1 MEDLE
6 RLAKLDPNNKKSRL
20 STKSNTKPKQP
31 TDSKVDTLP
40 KCLHKNVENDSDDG
54 RFSETDG
61 EDEGEEEEDIPAT
74 AIHCAAE
81 QLQIGRNVIGEED
94 ILNEKAFELCCLKC
108 PCDEESHSDLQIE
121 EILPSHSCRDDA
133 DYLYE
138 CTDLAAQRFKSL
150 PTPYMPLQLMVWQC
164 KPLLR
169 IRRNPTKH

>member
-6 RLAKLDPNNKKSRL
+6 RLAKLDPNNKKPRL
-20 STKSNTKPKQP
+20 SIKSNTKRKQP

-40 KCLHKNVENDSDDG
+40 KRIHKNIEKNDSDDG

-74 AIHCAAE
+74 AIRRAVE

-94 ILNEKAFELCCLKC
+94 FLNEKAFELCCLKC
-108 PCDEESHSDLQIE
+108 PCEEESHPDLQIK

-133 DYLYE
+133 DYYVRMHRPC
-138 CTDLAAQRFKSL
+138 CTTLQKFTDSL
-150 PTPYMPLQLMVWQC
+150 PFASSQIDRVR
-164 KPLLR
+164 KV
-169 IRRNPTKH
+169 